1 MQLRMEEGEAWSL
14 VAVVTSYV
22 VDDSGVSQEAK
33 ESIRQWRR
41 KHAEGTVEM
50 AALADGMNEAIG
62 AYIEARTDRQVRK
75 RGRYARVRSQK

>member
-14 VAVVTSYV
+14 VAVVTSCV
-22 VDDSGVSQEAK
+22 VDSSGVSQDAK

-41 KHAEGTVEM
+41 KHAEGTAEM

>member
-1 MQLRMEEGEAWSL
+1 MQLRMEEDEAWSL

-22 VDDSGVSQEAK
+22 VDDSGVSQDAK

-75 RGRYARVRSQK
+75 RGRYGRARSQK

>member
-62 AYIEARTDRQVRK
+62 AFIEARTDRQVRK